1 MSFIFRRLFSSTP
14 SAANMAVTKQQVQ
27 SIIDENAVVVFSK
40 SYCPYCRATKSTL
53 DELNADYK
61 VIELDQVPDGAEIQ
75 DVLES
80 ISGQRTV
87 PNSYISQKHIG
98 GNSDI
103 QGLLKGNKLES
114 LLKEANAIKA

>member
-27 SIIDENAVVVFSK
+27 SIIDENKVVVFSK
-40 SYCPYCRATKSTL
+40 SYCPYCRQTKSTL

-61 VIELDQVPDGAEIQ
+61 VIELDQISEGSEFQ
-75 DVLES
+75 DVLEQ

-87 PNSYISQKHIG
+87 PNSYINQKHIG

-103 QGLLKGNKLES
+103 QGLLKGNKLEN
-114 LLKEANAIKA
+114 LLKEANALKA